1 MSQIPQREPPFLC
14 TIQQRKMNTGSL
26 RLSNNIN
33 DRIFADSKGD
43 YRSTSKGYET

>member
-1 MSQIPQREPPFLC
+1 MGRAPFPMHNS
-14 TIQQRKMNTGSL
+14 TKKMNTGSL

-33 DRIFADSKGD
+33 DRTFADSKGD